1 MTYTIS
7 IIIPTLNE
15 AENIP
20 ALRPLL
26 AQVSEVI
33 VVDGG
38 SNDSTVELAEK
49 SGMTVLCSDR
59 GRGAQL
65 NKGAAYAS
73 SDILLFLHADTQL
86 PKPFPKLIRDCLGP
100 SKVTLGAFSLA
111 VKPSSP
117 SMAFICAGANI
128 RSSLFQLPY
137 GDQALFIRKSLF
149 EELGGF
155 PELPIMEDYLFVKR
169 ARSKGSIT
177 TLPHTVTTSARRW
190 QKLGPL
196 RTTWTNQL
204 MLLGYSLGVS
214 PERLALFYRSR
225 GQGVFRRLI
234 GKLRGN
240 KGANTIL

>member
-15 AENIP
+15 AGNLP
-20 ALRPLL
+20 ALKPLL

-38 SNDSTVELAEK
+38 SNDETVTLAEQL
-49 SGMTVLCSDR
+49 GMTLLSSDQ

-65 NKGAAYAS
+65 NMGATYAS

-86 PKPFPKLIRDCLGP
+86 PESFPKFIREYLASP
-100 SKVTLGAFSLA
+100 NVSLGAFALS
-111 VKPSSP
+111 VEPSSAL
-117 SMAFICAGANI
+117 MQLICAGANI
-128 RSSLFQLPY
+128 RSRLFQLPY

-155 PELPIMEDYLFVKR
+155 PELPIMEDYLFVKH
-169 ARSKGSIT
+169 ARSKGKIV

-190 QKLGPL
+190 QKLGPI

-225 GQGVFRRLI
+225 GQSFLRRLI
-234 GKLRGN
+234 GKLSRD
-240 KGANTIL
+240 KGTDAIL